1 MDTNNN
7 FNCNLTHT
15 EHDEKQ
21 NKSQILLENNTMKD
35 IIDKSY
41 NKFTLKPTPIIN
53 EVFNRIGSINPKYNN
68 VRQNLYNQ
76 IN

>member
-7 FNCNLTHT
+7 FNQEDYNLTHI

-21 NKSQILLENNTMKD
+21 NEIQTLLENKTMKD

-41 NKFTLKPTPIIN
+41 NKFTLKPIPIIN
-53 EVFNRIGSINPKYNN
+53 EVTIK
-68 VRQNLYNQ
+68 
-76 IN
+76 

>member
-1 MDTNNN
+1 MDTNKN
-7 FNCNLTHT
+7 FDQEDYNLTHT

-68 VRQNLYNQ
+68 E
-76 IN
+76 